1 MHIKF
6 LCISKV
12 AAEKRNDM
20 FSFQI
25 EASRLHIGPK
35 WLCQPE
41 IGYTTPFFHINTLT
55 ITLTLHCSS
64 TIVGGHEK
72 QSDFNTTS
80 TYSSASAS
88 AVCADWDNAPPLW
101 NVRVDTQYVG
111 IIEGQKQ
118 QIKQLQ
124 EELPEFNR
132 VRYRTLPANA
142 SRGKNVLRSSKK
154 VSMSPTDHINQQ
166 AVASYIREAIW
177 PGNKML
183 PKSWSK
189 WTDDKR
195 SLCQMILNKVALP
208 LGVDGKSYWE
218 AMILGITNNKFCLLM
233 ANFKKELFEQFQGKF
248 YSI

>member
-1 MHIKF
+1 
-6 LCISKV
+6 
-12 AAEKRNDM
+12 
-20 FSFQI
+20 
-25 EASRLHIGPK
+25 
-35 WLCQPE
+35 
-41 IGYTTPFFHINTLT
+41 
-55 ITLTLHCSS
+55 
-64 TIVGGHEK
+64 
-72 QSDFNTTS
+72 
-80 TYSSASAS
+80 
-88 AVCADWDNAPPLW
+88 
-101 NVRVDTQYVG
+101 
-111 IIEGQKQ
+111 
-118 QIKQLQ
+118 
-124 EELPEFNR
+124 
-132 VRYRTLPANA
+132 LPANA